1 MEKNLKNDKM
11 QKLLRSAVIIFC
23 SAFAGCFGQI
33 YVMIPCGLTSGGIPG
48 IARMITH
55 FIPWNYSIVYYCIV
69 MVVLLTVLFTM
80 GWGDVRKII
89 ALSLAYP
96 VIMAVM
102 ELHPFELLTE
112 PDPLLG
118 AILVGVFYGIATGIG
133 YIDGFSSGGTD
144 SLSRVVK
151 FKILKHVPV
160 SNVMMVMDGS
170 IILLSAFVF
179 DRNVALYALV
189 TVFVNSKTTELVLL
203 GLTGTHVQVSVL
215 TKEPQQFLD
224 FVMNEMNRGATS
236 YSSIGEYTKTE
247 RRMVEV
253 ICTPR
258 ESLVIK
264 NYLAE
269 HDDSAFVTV
278 KKLSSVWGLGRGFS
292 DIHEVDNN

>member
-1 MEKNLKNDKM
+1 MEKNLKSDKGR
-11 QKLLRSAVIIFC
+11 KLLRSAIIVFC
-23 SAFAGCFGQI
+23 SAFAGSFGQI
-33 YVMIPCGLTSGGIPG
+33 YIMIPCGLTSGGIPG

-55 FIPWNYSIVYYCIV
+55 FVSWNYSLVYYCIV
-69 MVVLLTVLFTM
+69 MVVLLIVFLTM
-80 GWGDVRKII
+80 GWDDVRKII

-96 VIMAVM
+96 VIMYVM
-102 ELHPFELLTE
+102 ERVPFQLLTK

-118 AILVGVFYGIATGIG
+118 AIFVGVFYGIATGVG

-144 SLSRVVK
+144 SLSRVIK

-160 SNVMMVMDGS
+160 SKIMMTLDGT
-170 IILLSAFVF
+170 IIVLSAFVF
-179 DRNVALYALV
+179 DRSVALYALI
-189 TVFVNSKTTELVLL
+189 TVFVNSKTTEMVLL

-215 TKEPQQFLD
+215 TKEPEKFLS
-224 FVMNEMNRGATS
+224 FVMNKMNRGATS
-236 YSSIGEYTKTE
+236 YLSVGEYTKTE

-258 ESLVIK
+258 ESLTIK
-264 NYLAE
+264 NYLAD

-292 DIHEVDNN
+292 NIHEVDNN